1 MTAPRDEK
9 EADMLREHYVTASE
23 LAGRLGVEM
32 THLYWLA
39 RCGKIPPGER
49 LGRER
54 VYALDEAKAVEEW
67 YGHYRAAR
75 EGMAWKQIQ
84 DGPGV
89 APRS

>member
-1 MTAPRDEK
+1 
-9 EADMLREHYVTASE
+9 MLREHYVTASE

>member
-1 MTAPRDEK
+1 MLK
-9 EADMLREHYVTASE
+9 EQYVTVCE
-23 LAGRLGVEM
+23 LAARLGVA
-32 THLYWLA
+32 TAHFRWLA

-54 VYALDEAKAVEEW
+54 VYSRDQAEAVEEW

-84 DGPGV
+84 P
-89 APRS
+89 